1 MIFSVSIKT
10 KYLLLLSAILGC
22 SSVTARYVPTPPPSY
37 AYVANNASNTLSVIN
52 LSNNQF
58 HSNITVGKNPQGMA
72 VSYSD
77 SPYSNPYFVC
87 VANTGDN
94 TISYINTTSN
104 TVVAT
109 VTNALINYGYNVLNQ
124 PISIALGFG
133 PVLIVVNNISGGF
146 NPNILILSA
155 DPTSLGFR
163 ETPLLGSTAINAK
176 PVLVLTAPIPIS
188 ISSGAYDAFYV
199 LFDDN
204 TLRKY
209 SYTFGYII
217 TEVNSASLPSGNTNP
232 KYAAFTPNG
241 QYIYVV
247 NTNSGAGTIN
257 VYDIATDA
265 FLPDTF
271 NVSGG
276 GPGGGIAMQGNYAY
290 ITSGSLS
297 NPNLTIINTAT
308 ISDAGTASIGDGYG
322 SIAINSV
329 TTKGITVNTAYIA
342 NPSFTNQ
349 NYIGLSTIS
358 SGTSFSSVQSLSTPV
373 SDPISIVLA
382 PVMLSSP
389 GSCKGFIKQ
398 ITPANPKLRMF

>member
-1 MIFSVSIKT
+1 MVFSVHKKIKP
-10 KYLLLLSAILGC
+10 LLLLVAILGC
-22 SSVTARYVPTPPPSY
+22 SSVIARIAPPPSPSY
-37 AYVANNASNTLSVIN
+37 AYIANNASNTLSVIN
-52 LSNNQF
+52 LSNNQ
-58 HSNITVGKNPQGMA
+58 SRSITVGKNPQGMA

-77 SPYSNPYFVC
+77 FPYNDPYFVY

-94 TISYINTTSN
+94 SISYINTTSN

-109 VTNALINYGYNVLNQ
+109 VNNTSIGYNALNQ
-124 PISIALGFG
+124 PISVALGFG
-133 PVLIVVNNISGGF
+133 PVLIVVNNISSMF
-146 NPNILILSA
+146 NPNILILTS
-155 DPTSLGFR
+155 DPTNLIFG
-163 ETPLLGSTAINAK
+163 ENPLLASTAINAT
-176 PVLVLTAPIPIS
+176 PVTVLTAPLPIS
-188 ISSGAYDAFYV
+188 TSSRAYQAFYV
-199 LFDDN
+199 IFNDN

-209 SYTFGYII
+209 FFTFGGIL
-217 TEVNSASLPSGNTNP
+217 EVNSASLPGGNTNP

-257 VYDIATDA
+257 VYDIAAEA

-276 GPGGGIAMQGNYAY
+276 GPGGGIGMQGNYAY

-329 TTKGITVNTAYIA
+329 TTKGVTVNTAYIA
-342 NPSFTNQ
+342 NPGFTNQ
-349 NYIGLSTIS
+349 NYIGISTIS
-358 SGTSFSSVQSLSTPV
+358 SGTSFSPLQSLSTPV
-373 SDPISIVLA
+373 LDPISIVLA
-382 PVMLSSP
+382 PVALSSP
-389 GSCKGFIKQ
+389 SSCNGITKQ